1 MGVFPLPSLLKWIE
15 SFKVLW
21 ETKEL
26 SFSKRWKCSFLKQ
39 QKCKSNCMSDITK
52 WSGSTAITFPLH
64 LERSHNRMG
73 SAYPSQ
79 AHSTIYYTSHK
90 IKQFSLSYVQK
101 SNEAEK
107 LKEYFFF
114 FWWTRKK
121 AQNSKQYQ
129 KIPQYSVFKVI
140 ICKTVSL
147 NKIHL
152 K

>member
-114 FWWTRKK
+114 DEQEKRHKTANNTKK
-121 AQNSKQYQ
+121 SHSTLYLRWLFVKLFLWI
-129 KIPQYSVFKVI
+129 KS
-140 ICKTVSL
+140 T
-147 NKIHL
+147 
-152 K
+152 